1 MTSSRDRPTVTALS
15 RSRKIALIALALLV
29 PMVGQQPRA
38 DGKSKHRDQL
48 QDVPLDQ
55 NEALDRLKR
64 NEFKPLSD
72 VIAAATGAVPGEVIR
87 VKVKRLKD
95 RITYEL
101 KIITPQGSVREIYV
115 DPATLEVLKI
125 E

>member
-1 MTSSRDRPTVTALS
+1 M
-15 RSRKIALIALALLV
+15 
-29 PMVGQQPRA
+29 
-38 DGKSKHRDQL
+38 
-48 QDVPLDQ
+48 
-55 NEALDRLKR
+55 
-64 NEFKPLSD
+64 
-72 VIAAATGAVPGEVIR
+72 IAAATGAVPGEVIR